1 MDWKPIFGTNGIRGI
16 ANKELTPDVA
26 MRLCLSLGT
35 LIDEKSIVAVGR
47 DTRISGEML
56 KNAAV
61 SGLQSTGCSVIDLG
75 VAPSPVIQ
83 CYVRDFADAGVIITA
98 SHNPR
103 EYNGLKFVDG
113 DGTEFSRDAE
123 KEVERAHELGE
134 FRRAEWKN
142 IGKLSTDDAISGY
155 KEGVK
160 KLVDVNKIR
169 GEKFKVVID
178 PGCGA
183 GCVVTPSLLRELGCT
198 VIELN
203 AQPDGMF
210 SGRTPEPTEDAL
222 GDLISLVKKTGADLG
237 VAQDGDA
244 DRAVFVDENG
254 VFVSEEVL
262 LAIFAKH
269 AITGKEKGIVVTPV
283 SSSQCVVDVVE
294 QNGGTIVWTPVGSIH
309 VARMMIETG
318 AVFGGEGN
326 GGLIFPEHLQGRDGT
341 MAAAKI
347 LEMLSTGKTLSQ
359 LAGEIPRYYNIK
371 KKIAVPDRDDVMKEV
386 KKIAKGNVDAT
397 DGVKIWYDDGW
408 VLIRA
413 SGTEPIIRVFAE
425 SKTMERAGELM
436 QEGVELVKLCARG
449 I

>member
-1 MDWKPIFGTNGIRGI
+1 MDWRPIFGTNGIRGI

-26 MRLCLSLGT
+26 LRLCLSLGT
-35 LIDEKSIVAVGR
+35 LMDEKSTVAVGR

-61 SGLQSTGCSVIDLG
+61 SGLQSTGCSVIDLDI
-75 VAPSPVIQ
+75 APSPVIQ
-83 CYVRDFADAGVIITA
+83 YYVRDFADAGVIVTA

-113 DGTEFSRDAE
+113 DGTEFSRNVE
-123 KEVERAHELGE
+123 KEIERAYERGE
-134 FRRAEWKN
+134 FRRAGWKN
-142 IGKLSTDDAISGY
+142 IGKLSMADGISGY

-169 GEKFKVVID
+169 GEKFKVVVD
-178 PGCGA
+178 PGGGA

-203 AQPDGMF
+203 AQPDGTF
-210 SGRTPEPTEDAL
+210 PGRPPEPIEDAL
-222 GDLISLVKKTGADLG
+222 GELISLVKKTRANLG
-237 VAQDGDA
+237 VALDGDA

-254 VFVSEEVL
+254 AFVSEDVL

-269 AITGKEKGIVVTPV
+269 TMLERKKGIVVIPV

-309 VARMMIETG
+309 VARRMIETG

-326 GGLIFPEHLQGRDGT
+326 GGLIFPEHLHGRDGT

-347 LEMLSTGKTLSQ
+347 LEMLSDGKPLSQ
-359 LAGEIPRYYNIK
+359 LADEIPKYFHIK
-371 KKIAVPDRDDVMKEV
+371 RKITVPDKDAVMKELGKV
-386 KKIAKGNVDAT
+386 VKGNVDTT
-397 DGVKIWYDDGW
+397 DGVKIWHDDGW
-408 VLIRA
+408 VLVRA

-425 SKTMERAGELM
+425 SKTMERARELM
-436 QEGVELVKLCARG
+436 QEGVELVKQPKRV
-449 I
+449 